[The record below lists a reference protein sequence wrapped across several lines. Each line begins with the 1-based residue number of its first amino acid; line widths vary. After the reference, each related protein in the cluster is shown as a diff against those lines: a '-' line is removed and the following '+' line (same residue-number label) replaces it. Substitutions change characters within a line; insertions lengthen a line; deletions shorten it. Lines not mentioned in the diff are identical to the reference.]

1 MPKLALTCVL
11 IAMCFALA
19 NTAGAQQPYAGLQ
32 ARSIKALSD
41 EQIADLGAGRGMTL
55 ALAAELNGYPG
66 PAHVL
71 ELSDPLGLSDAQIA
85 SVRNLF
91 AAMKAE
97 AVPLGERL
105 IRQEADLDRLFSNKA
120 ITTDAL
126 SEAIKAIGGTQAE
139 LRGVHLK
146 YHLST
151 HAILTSQ
158 QIERYAQL
166 RGYTHVGEGSAHQ
179 HH

>member
-1 MPKLALTCVL
+1 
-11 IAMCFALA
+11 
-19 NTAGAQQPYAGLQ
+19 
-32 ARSIKALSD
+32 
-41 EQIADLGAGRGMTL
+41 MTL

-71 ELSDPLGLSDAQIA
+71 ELSEQLGLSDAQIA
-85 SVRNLF
+85 SVRELF
-91 AAMKAE
+91 GAMKAE

-105 IRQEADLDRLFSNKA
+105 IRQEADLDRLFSTSA

-126 SEAIKAIGGTQAE
+126 SERTKAIGGTQAE
-139 LRGVHLK
+139 LRGTHLK

-151 HAILTSQ
+151 RAILTSQ
-158 QIERYAQL
+158 QIERYAEL
-166 RGYTHVGEGSAHQ
+166 RGYAHVGAGSPHQ